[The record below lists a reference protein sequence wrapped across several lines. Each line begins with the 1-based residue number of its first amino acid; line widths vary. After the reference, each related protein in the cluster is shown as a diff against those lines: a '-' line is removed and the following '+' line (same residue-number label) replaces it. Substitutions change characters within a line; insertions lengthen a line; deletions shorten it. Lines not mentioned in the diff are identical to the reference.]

1 MNFHGYLF
9 RQFFFTTL
17 LVLASLLGVVW
28 LNHALRMLEL
38 VVNKGAKFTDF
49 LMLSLFPLPLWLMI
63 ALPMAGFIGVIWTI
77 YRFLSDRELI
87 VMQAVGLSPRQFSK
101 MPILFGV
108 LLTSLLMVNS
118 VVVLPYGFSKFKELQ
133 ILVRA
138 SIPKLL
144 VQDNVFMDIA
154 DDLTLYVGERVS
166 QNEVGQ
172 VFIQDARNPERLV
185 TLTSESGQFSISG
198 GRPLFVL
205 RNGQRTELAVD
216 GTATASLSFETH
228 ALDIGTQTT
237 DDTKRD
243 IIDAN
248 EESIF
253 NLLNPPDTIPAV
265 YAAERKAMGHYRLAS
280 PFLGLCLAI
289 LATAIMLHGRILRE
303 TVNRRIMTVA
313 LLGILIQAGLILTR
327 SMTASTPIL
336 WPSMYLTVLLP
347 IMVGLYM
354 LWNPTAFLTTWARLK
369 HRAALALSNKGQV
382 Q

>member
-9 RQFFFTTL
+9 RQFSFTTL

-38 VVNKGAKFTDF
+38 VVNKGAAFTDF
-49 LMLSLFPLPLWLMI
+49 LMLSVFPLPLWLMI

-77 YRFLSDRELI
+77 HRFLSDRELI
-87 VMQAVGLSPRQFSK
+87 VMQAIGLSPWQFSR
-101 MPILFGV
+101 MPILFGAM
-108 LLTSLLMVNS
+108 LTALLMVNS

-133 ILVRA
+133 TLVRA

-185 TLTSESGQFSISG
+185 TLTSETGRFSLSD

-205 RNGQRTELAVD
+205 RNGRRTELSVD
-216 GTATASLSFETH
+216 GTSTASLSFETH
-228 ALDIGTQTT
+228 VLDIGTQTS
-237 DDTKRD
+237 DDAKRD
-243 IIDAN
+243 IIDSN
-248 EESIF
+248 EETIF
-253 NLLNPPDTIPAV
+253 NLLNPPETIAPV

-280 PFLGLCLAI
+280 PFLSLCLAI
-289 LATAIMLHGRILRE
+289 LATAVMLHGRILRE
-303 TVNRRIMTVA
+303 TVNQRILIVA
-313 LLGILIQAGLILTR
+313 LLGIVIQAGLILTR
-327 SMTASTPIL
+327 SMTASTPLL
-336 WPSMYLTVLLP
+336 WPTMYLTVLIP
-347 IMVGLYM
+347 MIAGLYM
-354 LWNPTAFLTTWARLK
+354 LWNPTAFLATGGQLSQR
-369 HRAALALSNKGQV
+369 LALSLSRGRKAQ
-382 Q
+382 

>member
-9 RQFFFTTL
+9 RQFSFTTL

-38 VVNKGAKFTDF
+38 VVNKGAAFTDF
-49 LMLSLFPLPLWLMI
+49 LMLSVFPLPLWLMI

-77 YRFLSDRELI
+77 HKFLSDRELI
-87 VMQAVGLSPRQFSK
+87 VMQAIGLSPWQFSR
-101 MPILFGV
+101 MPILFGAM
-108 LLTSLLMVNS
+108 LTALLMVNS

-133 ILVRA
+133 TLVRA

-185 TLTSESGQFSISG
+185 TLTSETGRFSLSD

-205 RNGQRTELAVD
+205 RNGQRTELSVD
-216 GTATASLSFETH
+216 GTSTASLSFETH
-228 ALDIGTQTT
+228 ALDIGTQTS
-237 DDTKRD
+237 DDAKRD
-243 IIDAN
+243 IIDSN
-248 EESIF
+248 EETIF
-253 NLLNPPDTIPAV
+253 NLLNPPETIAPV

-289 LATAIMLHGRILRE
+289 LATAVMLHGRILRE
-303 TVNRRIMTVA
+303 TVNRRILIVA
-313 LLGILIQAGLILTR
+313 LLGIVIQAGLILTR
-327 SMTASTPIL
+327 SMTASTPLL
-336 WPSMYLTVLLP
+336 WPTMYLTVLIP
-347 IMVGLYM
+347 MIAGLYM
-354 LWNPTAFLTTWARLK
+354 LWNPTAFLATGGQLSQR
-369 HRAALALSNKGQV
+369 LALSLSRGRKAQ
-382 Q
+382 

>member
-9 RQFFFTTL
+9 RQFSFTTL

-38 VVNKGAKFTDF
+38 VVNKGAAFTDF
-49 LMLSLFPLPLWLMI
+49 LMLSMFPLPLWLMI

-77 YRFLSDRELI
+77 HRFLSDRELI
-87 VMQAVGLSPRQFSK
+87 VMQAIGLSPWQFSR
-101 MPILFGV
+101 MPILFGAM
-108 LLTSLLMVNS
+108 LTALLMVNS

-133 ILVRA
+133 TLVRA

-185 TLTSESGQFSISG
+185 TLTSETGRFSLSD

-205 RNGQRTELAVD
+205 RNGQRTELSVD
-216 GTATASLSFETH
+216 GTSTASLSFETH
-228 ALDIGTQTT
+228 ALDIGTQTS
-237 DDTKRD
+237 DDAKRD
-243 IIDAN
+243 IIDSN
-248 EESIF
+248 EETIF
-253 NLLNPPDTIPAV
+253 NLLNPPETIAPV

-289 LATAIMLHGRILRE
+289 LATAVMLHGRILRE
-303 TVNRRIMTVA
+303 TVNRRILIVA
-313 LLGILIQAGLILTR
+313 LLGIVIQAGLILTR
-327 SMTASTPIL
+327 SMTASTPLL
-336 WPSMYLTVLLP
+336 WPTMYLTVLIP
-347 IMVGLYM
+347 MIAGLYM
-354 LWNPTAFLTTWARLK
+354 LWNPTAFLATGGQLSQR
-369 HRAALALSNKGQV
+369 LALSLSRGRKAQ
-382 Q
+382 

>member
-9 RQFFFTTL
+9 RQFSFTTL

-38 VVNKGAKFTDF
+38 VVNKGAAYTDF
-49 LMLSLFPLPLWLMI
+49 LMLSMFPLPLWLMI

-77 YRFLSDRELI
+77 HRFLSDRELI
-87 VMQAVGLSPRQFSK
+87 VMQAIGLSPWQFSR
-101 MPILFGV
+101 MPILFGAM
-108 LLTSLLMVNS
+108 LTALLMVNS

-133 ILVRA
+133 TLVRA

-185 TLTSESGQFSISG
+185 TLTSETGRFSLSD

-205 RNGQRTELAVD
+205 RNGQRTELSVD
-216 GTATASLSFETH
+216 GTSTASLSFETH
-228 ALDIGTQTT
+228 ALDIGTQTS
-237 DDTKRD
+237 DDAKRD
-243 IIDAN
+243 IIDSN
-248 EESIF
+248 EETIF
-253 NLLNPPDTIPAV
+253 NLLNPPETVAPV

-289 LATAIMLHGRILRE
+289 LATAVMLHGRILRE
-303 TVNRRIMTVA
+303 TINRRILIVA
-313 LLGILIQAGLILTR
+313 LLGIVIQAGLILTR
-327 SMTASTPIL
+327 SMTASTPLL
-336 WPSMYLTVLLP
+336 WPTMYLTVLIP
-347 IMVGLYM
+347 MIAGLYM
-354 LWNPTAFLTTWARLK
+354 LWNPTAFLATGGQLSQR
-369 HRAALALSNKGQV
+369 LALSLSRGRKAQ
-382 Q
+382 

>member
-9 RQFFFTTL
+9 RQFSFTTL

-38 VVNKGAKFTDF
+38 VVNKGAAFTDF
-49 LMLSLFPLPLWLMI
+49 LMLSVFPLPLWLMI

-77 YRFLSDRELI
+77 HRFLSDRELI
-87 VMQAVGLSPRQFSK
+87 VMQAIGLSPWQFSR
-101 MPILFGV
+101 MPILFGAM
-108 LLTSLLMVNS
+108 LTALLMVNS

-133 ILVRA
+133 TLVRA

-185 TLTSESGQFSISG
+185 TLTSETGRFSLSD

-205 RNGQRTELAVD
+205 RNGQRTELSVD
-216 GTATASLSFETH
+216 GTSTASLSFETH
-228 ALDIGTQTT
+228 ALDIGTQTS
-237 DDTKRD
+237 DDAKRD
-243 IIDAN
+243 IIDSN
-248 EESIF
+248 EETIF
-253 NLLNPPDTIPAV
+253 NLLNPPETIAPV

-289 LATAIMLHGRILRE
+289 LATAVMLHGRILRE
-303 TVNRRIMTVA
+303 TVNRRILIVA
-313 LLGILIQAGLILTR
+313 LLGIVIQAGLILTR
-327 SMTASTPIL
+327 SMTASTPLL
-336 WPSMYLTVLLP
+336 WPTMYLTVLIP
-347 IMVGLYM
+347 MIAGLYM
-354 LWNPTAFLTTWARLK
+354 LWNPTAFLATGGQLSQR
-369 HRAALALSNKGQV
+369 LALSLSRGRKAQ
-382 Q
+382 

>member
-9 RQFFFTTL
+9 RQFSFTTL

-38 VVNKGAKFTDF
+38 VVNKGAAFTDF
-49 LMLSLFPLPLWLMI
+49 LMLSVFPLPLWLMI

-77 YRFLSDRELI
+77 HRFLSDRELI
-87 VMQAVGLSPRQFSK
+87 VMQAIGLSPWQFSR
-101 MPILFGV
+101 MPILFGAM
-108 LLTSLLMVNS
+108 LTALLMVNS

-133 ILVRA
+133 TLVRA

-185 TLTSESGQFSISG
+185 TLTSETGRFSLSD

-205 RNGQRTELAVD
+205 RNGQRTELSVD
-216 GTATASLSFETH
+216 GTSTASLSFETH
-228 ALDIGTQTT
+228 ALDIGTQTS
-237 DDTKRD
+237 DDAKRD
-243 IIDAN
+243 IIDSN
-248 EESIF
+248 EETIF
-253 NLLNPPDTIPAV
+253 NLLNPPETIAPV

-280 PFLGLCLAI
+280 PFLSLCLAI
-289 LATAIMLHGRILRE
+289 LATAVMLHGRILRE
-303 TVNRRIMTVA
+303 TVNRRILIVA
-313 LLGILIQAGLILTR
+313 LLGIVIQAGLILTR
-327 SMTASTPIL
+327 SMTASTPLL
-336 WPSMYLTVLLP
+336 WPTMYLTVLIP
-347 IMVGLYM
+347 MIAGLYM
-354 LWNPTAFLTTWARLK
+354 LWNPTAFLATGGQLSQR
-369 HRAALALSNKGQV
+369 LALSLSRGRKAQ
-382 Q
+382 

>member
-9 RQFFFTTL
+9 RQFSFTTL

-38 VVNKGAKFTDF
+38 VVNKGAAFTDF
-49 LMLSLFPLPLWLMI
+49 LMLSMFPLPLWLMI

-77 YRFLSDRELI
+77 HRFLSDRELI
-87 VMQAVGLSPRQFSK
+87 VMQAIGLSPWQFSR
-101 MPILFGV
+101 MPILFGAM
-108 LLTSLLMVNS
+108 LTALLMVNS

-133 ILVRA
+133 TLVRA

-185 TLTSESGQFSISG
+185 TLTSETGRFSLSD

-205 RNGQRTELAVD
+205 RNGQRTELSVD
-216 GTATASLSFETH
+216 GTSTASLSFETH
-228 ALDIGTQTT
+228 ALDIGTQTS
-237 DDTKRD
+237 DDAKRD
-243 IIDAN
+243 IIDSN
-248 EESIF
+248 EETIF
-253 NLLNPPDTIPAV
+253 NLLNPPETIAPV

-289 LATAIMLHGRILRE
+289 LATAVMLHGRILRE
-303 TVNRRIMTVA
+303 TVNRRILIVA
-313 LLGILIQAGLILTR
+313 LLGIVIQAGLILTR
-327 SMTASTPIL
+327 SMTASTPLL
-336 WPSMYLTVLLP
+336 WPTMYLSVLIP
-347 IMVGLYM
+347 MIAGLYM
-354 LWNPTAFLTTWARLK
+354 LWNPNAFLATGGQLSQR
-369 HRAALALSNKGQV
+369 LALSLSRGRKAQ
-382 Q
+382 

>member
-1 MNFHGYLF
+1 MNFHSYLF
-9 RQFFFTTL
+9 RQFSFTTL
-17 LVLASLLGVVW
+17 LVLISLLGVVW

-38 VVNKGAKFTDF
+38 VVNKGASFTDF

-77 YRFLSDRELI
+77 HRFLSDRELI
-87 VMQAVGLSPRQFSK
+87 VMQAVGLSPRQFSR
-101 MPILFGV
+101 MPILFGF
-108 LLTSLLMVNS
+108 LLTALLMVNS
-118 VVVLPYGFSKFKELQ
+118 VVILPYGFSKFKELQ
-133 ILVRA
+133 TLVRA

-185 TLTSESGQFSISG
+185 TLTSESGQFSITD

-228 ALDIGTQTT
+228 ALDIGTRTN
-237 DDTKRD
+237 DDKTRD
-243 IIDAN
+243 MVDSN

-253 NLLNPPDTIPAV
+253 NLLNPPETIPAR

-303 TVNRRIMTVA
+303 TVNRRILSVA

-327 SMTASTPIL
+327 SMTASTPVL
-336 WPSMYLTVLLP
+336 WPAMYLTVLLP
-347 IMVGLYM
+347 TALGLYM
-354 LWNPTAFLTTWARLK
+354 LWHPTAFLASWAHLKQRL
-369 HRAALALSNKGQV
+369 ALALSRRRQA
-382 Q
+382 